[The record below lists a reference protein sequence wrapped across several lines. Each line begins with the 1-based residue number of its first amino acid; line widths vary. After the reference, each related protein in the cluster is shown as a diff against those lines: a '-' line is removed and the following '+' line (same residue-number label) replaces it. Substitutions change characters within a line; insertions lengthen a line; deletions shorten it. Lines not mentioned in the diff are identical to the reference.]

1 MMQAFT
7 RLDGLV
13 APLDR
18 ANVDT
23 DAIIPKQFLKS
34 IRRSGFG
41 PNLFDEWR
49 YEDVGQP
56 GVSCEGRPLRSGFVL
71 NQPRYQGAQILLTRA
86 NFGCGSSREHAPWAL
101 EDYGFRVLV
110 GPSFADIFFNNCF
123 KNGLLPIVLPEVQV
137 DALFAACEAT
147 EGYRLVV
154 DLAAQTIARPDGV
167 VLPFEVD
174 AFRKECLLNGWDDIG
189 LTLRHADRIRAF
201 EAARRER
208 HPYYFLQGGQS

>member
-1 MMQAFT
+1 MDKFV
-7 RLDGLV
+7 RLEGLV

-49 YEDVGQP
+49 YLDIGEP
-56 GVSCEGRPLRSGFVL
+56 GIDNSQRPQNPDFVL
-71 NQPRYQGAQILLTRA
+71 NQPRYRGAQILLTRK

-101 EDYGFRVLV
+101 LDFGFRAVI
-110 GPSFADIFFNNCF
+110 GDSFADIFFNNCF
-123 KNGLLPIVLPEVQV
+123 KNGILPIVLPATEV
-137 DALFAACEAT
+137 DALFALVEAT
-147 EGYRLVV
+147 PGYRLLVDLEAQQVVCPDGRTLAFVV
-154 DLAAQTIARPDGV
+154 D
-167 VLPFEVD
+167 PF
-174 AFRKECLLNGWDDIG
+174 RRECLLNGWDDIG

-201 EAARRER
+201 EEKRRLAQPWLFAE
-208 HPYYFLQGGQS
+208 GSA